1 MSWSTMYWKYG
12 WIDEWLGGWIDEWLG
27 GWIDGWLGGWIDG
40 WLGGW
45 MAAANK
51 ELEIY
56 EMCKDGRIDGR
67 LMNEMDG

>member
-1 MSWSTMYWKYG
+1 
-12 WIDEWLGGWIDEWLG
+12 
-27 GWIDGWLGGWIDG
+27 
-40 WLGGW
+40 

-51 ELEIY
+51 ELEMD